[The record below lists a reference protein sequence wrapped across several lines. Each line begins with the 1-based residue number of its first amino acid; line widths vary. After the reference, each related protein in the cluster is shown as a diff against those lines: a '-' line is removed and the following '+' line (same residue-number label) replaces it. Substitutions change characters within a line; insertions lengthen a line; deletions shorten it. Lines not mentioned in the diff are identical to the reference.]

1 MPPDFVIR
9 ATPRRIACEVEVF
22 DHQCR
27 CVVLG
32 NLDAYTARQFEAL
45 LGDLPPEINTV
56 VIDFTAVKWLDTSSL
71 AVLEAF
77 MRAVRQRGG
86 AVQLAGTFGQIQR
99 ISALGVGG
107 EARAATG

>member
-1 MPPDFVIR
+1 MSPDFVIR
-9 ATPRRIACEVEVF
+9 ATPGRIACEVEVF

-45 LGDLPPEINTV
+45 LSELPAEIDRVTIDL
-56 VIDFTAVKWLDTSSL
+56 TAVKWPDASSL
-71 AVLEAF
+71 GVIEAF

-86 AVQLAGTFGQIQR
+86 AVQLAGTYGQLR
-99 ISALGVGG
+99 RMSALGVGI
-107 EARAATG
+107 EAQAAAG

>member
-9 ATPRRIACEVEVF
+9 ATPGRIACEVEVF

-45 LGDLPPEINTV
+45 LSDLPPEVNRI
-56 VIDFTAVKWLDTSSL
+56 VIDLTEVKWPDTSSL
-71 AVLEAF
+71 AVIEAF
-77 MRAVRQRGG
+77 MRAIRQKGG
-86 AVQLAGTFGQIQR
+86 VVQLAGTYGQLQR
-99 ISALGVGG
+99 MSALGVGSV
-107 EARAATG
+107 ARAAAG